1 MYQGY
6 TQLVDSG
13 ALYDST
19 ISGGRLGVFQFG
31 EYPVI
36 WSYLQVKCLEHLNQ
50 GLYLDG
56 LDDFVELDNITKLR
70 MEDRYDQSMY
80 QGSHKLWKSWKTWKI
95 TKKVPCMEKSLN
107 LENLNNHGKVMKFC
121 EII

>member
-19 ISGGRLGVFQFG
+19 ISGGKVGVFQFG

-36 WSYLQVKCLEHLNQ
+36 WSYLHVKCLEHLNQ

-56 LDDFVELDNITKLR
+56 VDDFVELDNITKLR
-70 MEDRYDQSMY
+70 MEDRYDQSMH
-80 QGSHKLWKSWKTWKI
+80 QGKPGKLSKE
-95 TKKVPCMEKSLN
+95 VPYMEKSLN
-107 LENLNNHGKVMKFC
+107 LESLNNHGKIMEFC

>member
-19 ISGGRLGVFQFG
+19 ISGGRVGVFQFG

-36 WSYLQVKCLEHLNQ
+36 WSYLQIKCLEHLNQ

-56 LDDFVELDNITKLR
+56 VDDFVELDNITKLR
-70 MEDRYDQSMY
+70 MEDRYDQSMH

-95 TKKVPCMEKSLN
+95 TKKSSM
-107 LENLNNHGKVMKFC
+107 HGK
-121 EII
+121 IIEFRKI